1 MSRELKCADCGTNMG
16 IIRDARL
23 RTDLVVY
30 CRRCNEKNQQALE
43 LPRHGDIPGFLRGFC
58 GGGK

>member
-1 MSRELKCADCGTNMG
+1 MSREIKCAECDTHMG
-16 IIRDARL
+16 VIRDARL

-30 CRRCNEKNQQALE
+30 CRRCDEKLQRMLE
-43 LPRHGDIPGFLRGFC
+43 MPRRGDIPEFLRGFC